1 MSTQGMDDIL
11 KSYTTESS
19 VIEDAK
25 EEWLKEIITIIR
37 WCFLPI
43 VALGTCTN
51 VLNIIVFSSRRMLNQ
66 STVNFL
72 LVLAISDFGFLYF
85 EV

>member
-1 MSTQGMDDIL
+1 MSGNLTQDLSLADN
-11 KSYTTESS
+11 
-19 VIEDAK
+19 AK
-25 EEWLKEIITIIR
+25 EEWLKEIVTAIR

-72 LVLAISDFGFLYF
+72 LVLAMSDFGFLYF
-85 EV
+85 EVWIIIFI